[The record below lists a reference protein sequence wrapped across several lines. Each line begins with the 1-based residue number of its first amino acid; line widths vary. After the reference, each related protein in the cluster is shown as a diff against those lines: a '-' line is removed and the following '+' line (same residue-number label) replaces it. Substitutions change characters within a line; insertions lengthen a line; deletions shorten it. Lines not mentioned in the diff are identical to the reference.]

1 MTEAYIL
8 TLAQSTL
15 MVVLKVAGPLLGLS
29 LILGLVISI
38 LQAIT
43 SIQDVTLAFV
53 PKIIAVFVAIVIF
66 GPWMLRVVVTY
77 TYGLLVNLPYL
88 AR

>member
-1 MTEAYIL
+1 
-8 TLAQSTL
+8 